1 MKDWTRLLLS
11 VLPPPEEVSPRWRI
25 PAGDDTTAY
34 PGDYLELMGLYGPG
48 CVDDFLCLL
57 APQHPN
63 ENLDAHRL
71 GPAWMKGIEELAGT
85 VGERLPPEAE
95 DFGDLVAWAG
105 TDNGDMCFWIPG
117 RRNPSA
123 HLVAIRAGRD
133 DEWSVHPMGIA
144 EFLVKWLRHR
154 LVVPVFPDDVPADE
168 HSFTPLVAGSPD
180 PPPAPPSTHYLA
192 DLILAT
198 ENGGTIPRTDCDAI
212 H

>member
-1 MKDWTRLLLS
+1 
-11 VLPPPEEVSPRWRI
+11 
-25 PAGDDTTAY
+25 
-34 PGDYLELMGLYGPG
+34 
-48 CVDDFLCLL
+48 
-57 APQHPN
+57 
-63 ENLDAHRL
+63 
-71 GPAWMKGIEELAGT
+71 
-85 VGERLPPEAE
+85 
-95 DFGDLVAWAG
+95 
-105 TDNGDMCFWIPG
+105 MCFWIPG
-117 RRNPSA
+117 QRDPSA

-144 EFLVKWLRHR
+144 EFLVKWLRRR